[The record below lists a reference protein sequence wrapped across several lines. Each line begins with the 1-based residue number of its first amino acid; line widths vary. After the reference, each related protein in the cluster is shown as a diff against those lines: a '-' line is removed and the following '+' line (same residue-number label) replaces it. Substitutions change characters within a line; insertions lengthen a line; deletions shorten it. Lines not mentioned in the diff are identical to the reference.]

1 MKKKLK
7 STLSRVYFQ
16 VLSKALSIGFTAPFE
31 RIDKIRFSHLIEED
45 ITPSAIREEKE
56 KLIVKIRNSQNL
68 QTEPLY
74 LKLNKTPID
83 SKTKLRIAILINAKE
98 NHLLVDV
105 FNDLKNSANDVGHI
119 CEIFTNSHEYLND
132 KGICR
137 EKSLLEQFKPDLV
150 IAEAHNDPTNFH
162 ASKNLNLLNL
172 KTKLGFKIFLISI
185 DLWRDFDVK
194 FIKSWRS
201 LYDALIHLDIQSIKE
216 FNIQKDFWWPYFSHP
231 TLKKDNN
238 VAHNEVLFSGNL
250 RFPERRSWL
259 YQSSKVA
266 KQMNVKFIVEALDY
280 TSAVWKPRKEYLREL
295 SNVTACLNF
304 SWKKPN
310 FTLITFRTLDVIS
323 SGSALLQQEDPE
335 SMPLRDFLVPYLH
348 YLPFF
353 SKLELSAIF
362 LLMKENPDLIEKIA
376 RAGSDFYN
384 NRYSKPYLWTIL
396 ENRFKFEAAYE

>member
-31 RIDKIRFSHLIEED
+31 WIDKIRFSHLIEED

-56 KLIVKIRNSQNL
+56 KLIVKIRDSQHL
-68 QTEPLY
+68 HTEPKY
-74 LKLNKTPID
+74 LDLNKTSMD
-83 SKTKLRIAILINAKE
+83 SKTKLRIAILMNAKE

-119 CEIFTNSHEYLND
+119 CEVFTNSHEYLND
-132 KGICR
+132 KGIGQ
-137 EKSLLEQFKPDLV
+137 EKLLLEQFKPDLV
-150 IAEAHNDPTNFH
+150 IAEAHNDPTSFH
-162 ASKNLNLLNL
+162 ASKNLKLLNL

-201 LYDALIHLDIQSIKE
+201 LYDALIHLDIQSIEE
-216 FNIQKDFWWPYFSHP
+216 FKIEKDFWWPYFSHP
-231 TLKKDNN
+231 TLKQDKNI
-238 VAHNEVLFSGNL
+238 AHNEVLFSGNL
-250 RFPERRSWL
+250 RFPERRYWL

-266 KQMNVKFIVEALDY
+266 KQMNVKFKVEALDY
-280 TSAVWKPRKEYLREL
+280 TSAAWKPRNEYLREL

-323 SGSALLQQEDPE
+323 SGSALLQQEDSE

-353 SKLELSAIF
+353 SKLELCAIF

-376 RAGSDFYN
+376 RTGSDFYN
-384 NRYSKPYLWTIL
+384 NRYSKPYLWSIL

>member
-1 MKKKLK
+1 MKRKLK
-7 STLSRVYFQ
+7 STLSRVYFR
-16 VLSKALSIGFTAPFE
+16 VLSKALSIGFPEPFE
-31 RIDKIRFSHLIEED
+31 WIDKIRFSHLIEEN

-56 KLIVKIRNSQNL
+56 KLLVKIRDSQQL
-68 QTEPLY
+68 HTEPKY
-74 LKLNKTPID
+74 LKINKTSMD
-83 SKTKLRIAILINAKE
+83 SKTKLRIAILINANE
-98 NHLLVDV
+98 NKLLVDV
-105 FNDLKNSANDVGHI
+105 FSDLKDSANAVGHI
-119 CEIFTNSHEYLND
+119 CEIFTSSHEQLND
-132 KGICR
+132 KSVGQ
-137 EKSLLEQFKPDLV
+137 ENLLLEQFKPDLV
-150 IAEAHNDPTNFH
+150 IAEAHNDPTKFH

-201 LYDALIHLDIQSIKE
+201 LYDALIHLDIQSIEE
-216 FNIQKDFWWPYFSHP
+216 FKIEKDFWWPYFSHP
-231 TLKKDNN
+231 TIKEDKN
-238 VAHNEVLFSGNL
+238 VARNEVLFSGNL

-266 KQMNVKFIVEALDY
+266 KQMNVKFKVEALDY
-280 TSAVWKPRKEYLREL
+280 TSAVWKSRNEYLKEL
-295 SNVTACLNF
+295 NNVTACLNF

-376 RAGSDFYN
+376 RTGSDFYN
-384 NRYSKPYLWTIL
+384 NRYSKPYLWSIL